1 MYQLDATIAGEI
13 VHRTMKIIGHN
24 INVMN
29 GEGVILGSGDVSRLG
44 QCHQGACEAIAQGTV
59 VEIPSNCEVSGV
71 KPGINLPLT
80 FQGQIIGVIGITGEP
95 EKLSHYGEL
104 LKMTAEMI
112 VEQANLM
119 DQLQWKNRRRE
130 EFILQLIKASAGD
143 IPKLANWARQLDLDI
158 RKPRVAAIIEVNSA
172 GGDELKQI
180 LHLLQFPERDNLV
193 AMTSLSRLV
202 ILKPAFLDGKSW
214 SSEAESERIDR
225 LLERLPRAQRNKLKI
240 ALGHFFPGDGG
251 IARSYQ
257 SALETLTLG
266 QRLQPAQNKY
276 LYQEFESQVL
286 LSELAA
292 SWRGEEL
299 SRPYVSLLASDKSGQ
314 LCKTLDAYIASGGE
328 PGACA
333 DALYIHR
340 NTLRY
345 RLDKISRIT
354 GLDLSNLD
362 QLLRLNLARL
372 LSQSRFPANNE

>member
-1 MYQLDATIAGEI
+1 MYQLDAKIAGEI
-13 VHRTMKIIGHN
+13 VRRTMKIIGHN

-29 GEGVILGSGDVSRLG
+29 GEGIILGSGDRSRLG
-44 QCHQGACEAIAQGTV
+44 QQHQGACEVIAKGKV
-59 VEIPSNCEVSGV
+59 VTIASHTALDGV

-95 EKLSHYGEL
+95 DKLSHYGEL

-143 IPKLANWARQLDLDI
+143 IPQLVNWARQLELDI
-158 RKPRVAAIIEVNSA
+158 HKPRVAAIIEVSSA
-172 GGDELKQI
+172 QDDELKQLI
-180 LHLLQFPERDNLV
+180 QLLQYPQRDNLV
-193 AMTSLSRLV
+193 AMTSLSQLV
-202 ILKPAFLDGKSW
+202 ILKPAFLDGKNW
-214 SSEAESERIDR
+214 SSDAESERIDR
-225 LLERLPRAQRNKLKI
+225 LLERLPTPSRRKLNI

-257 SALETLTLG
+257 SARETLAIG
-266 QRLQPAQNKY
+266 QRLRPGQTKY

-286 LSELAA
+286 LCELAG

-299 SRPYVSLLASDKSGQ
+299 SRPYLALMQADKSGQ
-314 LCKTLDAYIASGGE
+314 LCKTLDAFIAAGGE

-333 DALYIHR
+333 RALYIHR

-354 GLDLSNLD
+354 GLTPGNLS
-362 QLLRLNLARL
+362 QLLRLNLAQL
-372 LSQSRFPANNE
+372 LLQSRPQ